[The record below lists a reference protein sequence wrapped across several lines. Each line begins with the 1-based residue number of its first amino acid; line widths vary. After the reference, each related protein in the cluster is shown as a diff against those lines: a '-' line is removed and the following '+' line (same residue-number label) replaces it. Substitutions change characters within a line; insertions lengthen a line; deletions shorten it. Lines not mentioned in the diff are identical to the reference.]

1 MLSPRLSEA
10 IGKREIFKERN
21 WRSNEGYGV
30 TPIGG
35 GFFLG
40 GVLPRLGRLPFSQ
53 SRARVPAAG
62 LWPSGRR
69 NRKGAVAWIKR

>member
-35 GFFLG
+35 GFG
-40 GVLPRLGRLPFSQ
+40 EVLPRSGRLPFSR
-53 SRARVPAAG
+53 SRARIPAAG
-62 LWPSGRR
+62 L
-69 NRKGAVAWIKR
+69 